1 MLWFAVKYQI
11 VIDSIMANK
20 SLKLHKFELDN
31 DDWKIVH
38 DLVFVLK
45 VHIMYFILISNWQD
59 VSNIK
64 GPHSS
69 FHKTMQALRP
79 LSLPWTSSTMG
90 STHTQRNCTTLLS
103 KGPCNW
109 LVQRWTDTIQSLTN
123 WQHTELLWVCNH
135 RSLHYLKLI
144 SSSLVLHPGLKL
156 DYFHVQEW
164 EEKWVN
170 VTNNLVCEEYICDK
184 LGFTTKA
191 GITRNQ
197 HCLCKLIRPVSCSSF
212 SVSTSQKVPYLV
224 CKTHRYDVPLQCLQ
238 GRILKNL
245 ILLEE
250 MLKYYIISLNMFIL
264 L

>member
-1 MLWFAVKYQI
+1 
-11 VIDSIMANK
+11 MANK

-170 VTNNLVCEEYICDK
+170 VTKNLVCEEYICDK
-184 LGFTTKA
+184 LGFTTITWWSCDHGIYHMSHHMTCHMTYKA
-191 GITRNQ
+191 RISHVIHHMTRHVTMWVLMWPVLCSTTHVTYHLTKSRSGISNQ
-197 HCLCKLIRPVSCSSF
+197 LPEPS
-212 SVSTSQKVPYLV
+212 
-224 CKTHRYDVPLQCLQ
+224 
-238 GRILKNL
+238 RI
-245 ILLEE
+245 
-250 MLKYYIISLNMFIL
+250 F
-264 L
+264 